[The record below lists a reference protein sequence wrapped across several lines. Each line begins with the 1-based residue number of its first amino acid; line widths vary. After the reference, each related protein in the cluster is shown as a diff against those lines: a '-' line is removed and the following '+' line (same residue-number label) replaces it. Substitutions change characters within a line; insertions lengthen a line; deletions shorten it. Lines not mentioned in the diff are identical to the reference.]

1 MRSEAGDERGCY
13 VSRVRR
19 VWGGGVGG
27 GSRVLAGRRFGSAR
41 DRAVRAGV
49 AVFGAGEYFP
59 ITIFRRLIAHTRLT
73 LSLLSYQWP
82 VLAIGLGAGFVGSLI
97 DSCLGATIQFSGYC
111 CEKRRMVSKPGPSV
125 TKVSGINVLSNSAVN
140 FVSAAICAAALYFG
154 AIAMGLPR
162 A

>member
-1 MRSEAGDERGCY
+1 MITNPSCVVKPGTN
-13 VSRVRR
+13 
-19 VWGGGVGG
+19 GGVTFLG
-27 GSRVLAGRRFGSAR
+27 F
-41 DRAVRAGV
+41 V
-49 AVFGAGEYFP
+49 ASGAGG
-59 ITIFRRLIAHTRLT
+59 
-73 LSLLSYQWP
+73 
-82 VLAIGLGAGFVGSLI
+82 LAVGLAFWLGAGFVGSLI

>member
-1 MRSEAGDERGCY
+1 VLSKQSPRMITNPSCVVKPGTN
-13 VSRVRR
+13 
-19 VWGGGVGG
+19 GGVTFLG
-27 GSRVLAGRRFGSAR
+27 F
-41 DRAVRAGV
+41 V
-49 AVFGAGEYFP
+49 ASGAGGLAVGLAFWLGGVLVPLATGQFELASRF
-59 ITIFRRLIAHTRLT
+59 LG
-73 LSLLSYQWP
+73 QWP